1 MSDGLFSEVTPADSS
16 ALPGFRLRRLEVLN
30 WGTFDKRVWTF
41 EIDGR
46 NALLTGDIGSGKS
59 TLVDAITTLLMP
71 SHRISYNKAAGA
83 DNRERDLRSYVRG
96 HYKTARDEVH
106 GTSKPV
112 ALREGD
118 TFSVILGVFANQDSR
133 HDVTL
138 AQVFWAR
145 EQHAAQPERFF
156 VTADDELSIAKDF
169 ADFGTQINQLKRRLR
184 GSGATV
190 SDRFA
195 EYGRSF
201 RRSLG
206 IASDQAMDLF
216 HQTVSMKAVGDLNDF
231 VRTHM
236 LEPFDAQK
244 HLDQVVAHFDDLNRA
259 HEAVLKAKTQL
270 ADLDPLLTD
279 SDRYEQMAAKGL
291 ELSLLRDRVP
301 GFFAHHKVRL
311 LDERLADLGVR
322 LVSITAQAGS
332 ADEAVRGLRQKREDL
347 SMQRAQLGGDRLGR
361 IDLELDQAATLRAA
375 TQAKAES
382 FNARLVEVG
391 LAPTLDRIA
400 FAERLAEIAQ
410 VDAKVQSA
418 LVSSQEVL
426 GSLLADQREL
436 THQIDSVK
444 LDLRSLQSR
453 TTSIPRQNLELRQ
466 SLCEAFDLDAAA
478 LPFAGELIAV
488 REDSLEW
495 EGAAERLLRG
505 FALSILVHERHY
517 PAVSQWI
524 NERNLGKRIVYYRV
538 GERTGS
544 SSRSLPGPGTL
555 FGTLQI
561 KDGAHFGWLE
571 DELSRRADLDC
582 VDTMGEFRAARR
594 AITREGQIKGGQGRH
609 EKDDRFAIGD
619 RNRYVLGWSNER
631 KIDVTLAEAQ
641 RLQQQ
646 QTNLTA
652 SLQEVREADDAMQKR
667 RRGFEA
673 LLETSNF
680 AELDWQIHVRHIT
693 DLSEEKRDIESS
705 RDDLM
710 RITSALDAAD
720 IALVGAEKDHQRIVG
735 EQAVVTND
743 HKKCH
748 VDLEGARGVIASL
761 SLRAEEVFE
770 GELTAQLATYVPQ
783 TIEECDRRENL
794 AHREISAQADGA
806 GKEEQK
812 ALRAAEAKMA
822 AFCLRFP
829 VDTNELDSSVGSLGE
844 FRQMRARIA
853 GDDLPRFEAEF
864 KSYLNTNTIRDIASF
879 HAELSQQEE
888 LIRERVA
895 RINDSLV
902 AIDYNEGRY
911 IRLEY
916 AATPNQEI
924 KGFREDLRACT
935 SGAVSGNTSEQYSES
950 KFLEVKKLV
959 ERFKGRPDYAELDRR
974 WIRSVTDVRNWLT
987 FSASE
992 RWRETDEEHEHYTDS
1007 GGKSGGQKEKLAY
1020 TILAASLAYQFRLEW
1035 GVKESQNFQFVVID
1049 EAFGRGSDEST
1060 RFALGLFELLGLQL
1074 LIITPLQKI
1083 QVIEPFV
1090 STVGLVDNLTGDNSR
1105 IQVLTVQEYAE
1116 RRRSHAS
1123 QFPRARA
1130 GDGG

>member
-1 MSDGLFSEVTPADSS
+1 MSDGLFSEVALADPS
-16 ALPGFRLRRLEVLN
+16 ALPGYRLRRLEVLN
-30 WGTFDKRVWTF
+30 WGTFDRRVWTF

-106 GTSKPV
+106 GTSRPV
-112 ALREGD
+112 ALRDGD

-156 VTADDELSIAKDF
+156 VTAADELSIAKDF
-169 ADFGTQINQLKRRLR
+169 ADFGTQVNQLKRRLR

-201 RRSLG
+201 RRLLG
-206 IASDQAMDLF
+206 IASDQAIDLF
-216 HQTVSMKAVGDLNDF
+216 HQMVSMKAVGDLNDF
-231 VRTHM
+231 VRSHM

-244 HLDQVVAHFDDLNRA
+244 HLDQVVAHFDDLSRA
-259 HEAVLKAKTQL
+259 HDAVLKAKTQL
-270 ADLDPLLTD
+270 AELDPLLVD
-279 SDRYEQMAAKGL
+279 GDRYELMAVKGL
-291 ELSLLRDRVP
+291 ELSRRRDRVP

-311 LDERLADLGVR
+311 LDERLAELDAR
-322 LVSITAQAGS
+322 LVNIKAQARS
-332 ADEAVRGLRQKREDL
+332 ADETVNSLRQKREDL

-361 IDLELDQAATLRAA
+361 IDLELEQVARLRAA

-382 FNARLVEVG
+382 FTARLVEVG
-391 LAPTLDRIA
+391 LAPVHDHIA
-400 FAERLAEIAQ
+400 FAERLAEIAGADAQ
-410 VDAKVQSA
+410 VESA

-436 THQIDSVK
+436 TGQIESVR

-466 SLCEAFDLDAAA
+466 SLCEAFDLDEAE

-488 REDSLEW
+488 RDDGLDW
-495 EGAAERLLRG
+495 EGAAERLLHG

-517 PAVSQWI
+517 SAVSQWI
-524 NERNLGKRIVYYRV
+524 NERHLGKRIVYYRV

-544 SSRSLPGPGTL
+544 ASRPLPGPGTL

-571 DELSRRADLDC
+571 DELARRADLDC
-582 VDTMGEFRAARR
+582 VDTMQEFRTARR
-594 AITREGQIKGGQGRH
+594 AITREGLIKGGQGRH
-609 EKDDRFAIGD
+609 EKDDRFSIGD
-619 RNRYVLGWSNER
+619 RSRYVLGWSNER

-641 RLQQQ
+641 RLQKQ

-652 SLQEVREADDAMQKR
+652 SLREVREADEAMQKR

-673 LLETSNF
+673 LQETTDF
-680 AELDWQIHVRHIT
+680 ADLDWQSHVRHIT
-693 DLSEEKRDIESS
+693 DLSEEKRDIESAS
-705 RDDLM
+705 DGLA
-710 RITSALDAAD
+710 RITSALDAMD
-720 IALVGAEKDHQRIVG
+720 TALAGAAKDQQMIVG
-735 EQAVVTND
+735 EQAVVAND
-743 HKKCH
+743 HEKCRS
-748 VDLEGARGVIASL
+748 DLDGARYVIATLSL
-761 SLRAEEVFE
+761 SAEEAFE
-770 GELTAQLATYVPQ
+770 GDLASQLAAYVPQ
-783 TIEECDRRENL
+783 TFEECDRRENA
-794 AHREISAQADGA
+794 AHRELSAEVETA
-806 GKEEQK
+806 GREEQK
-812 ALRAAEAKMA
+812 ALRAVEAKMA
-822 AFCLRFP
+822 AFRLRFP
-829 VDTNELDSSVGSLGE
+829 VDTNELDNSVGSLGE
-844 FRQMRARIA
+844 YRQMHARIA
-853 GDDLPRFEAEF
+853 EDDLPRFEAEF
-864 KSYLNTNTIRDIASF
+864 KNYLNTNTIRDIASF

-888 LIRERVA
+888 LIRERIA

-935 SGAVSGNTSEQYSES
+935 SGAVSGDAAEQYSES

-974 WIRSVTDVRNWLT
+974 WTRSVTDVRNWLT

-1007 GGKSGGQKEKLAY
+1007 SGKSGGQKEKLAY

-1035 GVKESQNFQFVVID
+1035 GVKKSQNFQFVVID

-1060 RFALGLFELLGLQL
+1060 RFALGLFSLLGLQL
-1074 LIITPLQKI
+1074 LIVTPLQKI
-1083 QVIEPFV
+1083 QVIEPYV
-1090 STVGLVDNLTGDNSR
+1090 STVGLVDNVTGDNSR
-1105 IQVLTVQEYAE
+1105 IQVLTVEEYAE

-1123 QFPRARA
+1123 RLPRA